1 MSAGA
6 ADRFKAGQYRHWGMD
21 QLGTKANLPDL
32 LACFLPDQIKTVDEL
47 LVIREEIAMNYET
60 NLIGTKIKLPKSSKS
75 VVHSRHLFPIGVGS
89 SARDKALLSLG
100 ESNIGATVNYRSVPS
115 MKFYQNKYSLGAS
128 EFPISQAWGEGT
140 LSIPLFP
147 GMTDAEQNYVIDV
160 LLNKIEPMIGDI

>member
-1 MSAGA
+1 
-6 ADRFKAGQYRHWGMD
+6 
-21 QLGTKANLPDL
+21 
-32 LACFLPDQIKTVDEL
+32 
-47 LVIREEIAMNYET
+47 
-60 NLIGTKIKLPKSSKS
+60 
-75 VVHSRHLFPIGVGS
+75 
-89 SARDKALLSLG
+89 
-100 ESNIGATVNYRSVPS
+100 